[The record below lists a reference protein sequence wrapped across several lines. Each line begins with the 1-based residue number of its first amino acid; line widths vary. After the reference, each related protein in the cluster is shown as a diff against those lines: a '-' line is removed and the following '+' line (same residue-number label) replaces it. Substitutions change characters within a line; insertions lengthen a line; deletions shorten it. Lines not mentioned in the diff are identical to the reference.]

1 MVDMTAEHMCFAMT
15 ELKHQPTKT
24 VTQKQ
29 ALMTKKMSSDISKEF
44 METEND
50 AEERLGEVDE
60 EDEEL
65 DLLGLD
71 GEEVEWFK

>member
-1 MVDMTAEHMCFAMT
+1 
-15 ELKHQPTKT
+15 
-24 VTQKQ
+24 
-29 ALMTKKMSSDISKEF
+29 MSSDISKEF

-71 GEEVEWFK
+71 GEEVE